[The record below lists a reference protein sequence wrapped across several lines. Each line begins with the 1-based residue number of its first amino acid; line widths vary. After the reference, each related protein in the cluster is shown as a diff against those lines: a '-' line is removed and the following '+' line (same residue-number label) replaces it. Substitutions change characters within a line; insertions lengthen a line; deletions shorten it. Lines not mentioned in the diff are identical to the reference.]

1 MNSAPGKVWRPEGSN
16 VARHFLQTGL
26 QREDTCGMPGS
37 LTTEALGG
45 MDTSGWGWK
54 ISLNSPS
61 PPHTGYHRPVRTT
74 TCSL

>member
-37 LTTEALGG
+37 LAAEALGWDG
-45 MDTSGWGWK
+45 HLWLGLE
-54 ISLNSPS
+54 I
-61 PPHTGYHRPVRTT
+61 
-74 TCSL
+74 